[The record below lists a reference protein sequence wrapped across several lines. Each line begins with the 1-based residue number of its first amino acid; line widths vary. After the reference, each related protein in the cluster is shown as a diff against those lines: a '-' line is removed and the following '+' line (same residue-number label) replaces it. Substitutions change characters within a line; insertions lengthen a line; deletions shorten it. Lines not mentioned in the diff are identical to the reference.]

1 MNQEPKKWVLLL
13 YIAGMTVTAERALR
27 NVKEL
32 CGRHLGQ
39 EYSLGVIDLRENPE
53 LAEKDQILA
62 LPTLVR
68 EQPLPRRKIIGDLS
82 DTAKVLAALDLLS
95 PVETREKAK

>member
-1 MNQEPKKWVLLL
+1 
-13 YIAGMTVTAERALR
+13 
-27 NVKEL
+27 
-32 CGRHLGQ
+32 
-39 EYSLGVIDLRENPE
+39 
-53 LAEKDQILA
+53 
-62 LPTLVR
+62 LVR